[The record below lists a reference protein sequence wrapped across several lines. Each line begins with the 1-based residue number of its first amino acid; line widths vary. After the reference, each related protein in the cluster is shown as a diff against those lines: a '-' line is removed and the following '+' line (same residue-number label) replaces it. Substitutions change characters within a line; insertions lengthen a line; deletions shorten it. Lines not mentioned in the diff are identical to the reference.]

1 MDILDIGFIGAGN
14 LAGSLITGLIT
25 TGFPAARL
33 WVADPQSTVCD
44 AIRDRFGINI
54 VQGNADLVEHAQVV
68 ILSVKP
74 QAMHLV
80 CNDISAV
87 VKTHKPLVISVAAG
101 IRCDALFR
109 WLGTP
114 VPLIRSMP
122 NTPAA
127 VGAGA
132 TALFAAHTATEHH
145 QGLAE
150 SLLRGVGM
158 TVWVNEEAHL
168 DIVTALSGSGPAY
181 FFLVMQA
188 LQQAGEQLGLDAE
201 TARLLTLQ
209 TAFGAAKMALESPV
223 DVGELRQRVTS
234 PGGTTEQALRVL
246 MDAHTIDLFVQA
258 VTAARNRS
266 TELADQLG
274 ETT

>member
-1 MDILDIGFIGAGN
+1 MNVLDIGFIGAGN
-14 LAGSLITGLIT
+14 LASSLIGGLIA
-25 TGFPAARL
+25 TGFPAGRL
-33 WVADPQSTVCD
+33 WAADPHPATREAVHS
-44 AIRDRFGINI
+44 RFGINV
-54 VQGNADLVEHAQVV
+54 VQENSDLIEHVQVV

-74 QAMHLV
+74 QAMYIV
-80 CNDISAV
+80 CNDIRAT
-87 VKTHKPLVISVAAG
+87 VKTKTPLIISVAAG
-101 IRCDALFR
+101 IRCEALFR

-145 QGLAE
+145 QELAE
-150 SLLRGVGM
+150 SLLRSVGM
-158 TVWVNEEAHL
+158 TVWVNEEAQL
-168 DIVTALSGSGPAY
+168 DTVTALSGSGPAY

-188 LQQAGEQLGLDAE
+188 LQQAGEKLGLDAQ

-209 TAFGAAKMALESPV
+209 TAFGAAKMALESPL

-246 MDAHTIDLFVQA
+246 FDAHTVELFVQA
-258 VTAARNRS
+258 VTAARDRS

>member
-1 MDILDIGFIGAGN
+1 MNILDIGFIGAGN
-14 LAGSLITGLIT
+14 LASSLIGGLIA
-25 TGFPAARL
+25 TGFPAGRL
-33 WVADPQSTVCD
+33 WAADPHPATREAVRS
-44 AIRDRFGINI
+44 RFGINV
-54 VQGNADLVEHAQVV
+54 VQENSDLIEHAQVV

-74 QAMHLV
+74 QAMHIV
-80 CNDISAV
+80 CNDIRAA
-87 VKTHKPLVISVAAG
+87 VKTKTPLIISVAAG
-101 IRCDALFR
+101 IRCEALFR

-132 TALFAAHTATEHH
+132 TALFAAHTATEDH
-145 QGLAE
+145 QELAE
-150 SLLRGVGM
+150 SLLRSVGM
-158 TVWVNEEAHL
+158 TVWVNEEAQL
-168 DIVTALSGSGPAY
+168 DTVTALSGSGPAY

-188 LQQAGEQLGLDAE
+188 LQQAGEKLGLDTQ

-209 TAFGAAKMALESPV
+209 TAFGAAKMALESPL

-246 MDAHTIDLFVQA
+246 FDAHTVELFVQA
-258 VTAARNRS
+258 VTAAKDRS

>member
-14 LAGSLITGLIT
+14 LAGSLIAGLIA

-33 WVADPQSTVCD
+33 WAADPQSAARDSV
-44 AIRDRFGINI
+44 RDRFGIN
-54 VQGNADLVEHAQVV
+54 VVRDNVDLLEHAQVV

-74 QAMHLV
+74 QAMHMV

-87 VKTHKPLVISVAAG
+87 VKTRNPLIISVAAG

-132 TALFAAHTATEHH
+132 TALFAAHTATEQH

-168 DIVTALSGSGPAY
+168 DTVTALSGSGPAY

-188 LQQAGEQLGLDAE
+188 LQQAGEKLGLDAQ

-209 TAFGAAKMALESPV
+209 TAFGAAKMALESPL

-246 MDAHTIDLFVQA
+246 LDGHAVELFVQA
-258 VTAARNRS
+258 VTAAKNRS